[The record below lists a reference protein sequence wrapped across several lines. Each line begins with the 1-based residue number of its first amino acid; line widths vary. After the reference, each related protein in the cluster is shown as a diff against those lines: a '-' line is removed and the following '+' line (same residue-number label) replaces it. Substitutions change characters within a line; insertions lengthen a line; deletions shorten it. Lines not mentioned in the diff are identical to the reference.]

1 MCHVLDYPEAD
12 VAELMEY
19 IKGPDFPTAG
29 IIMGRAGI
37 RAAYGTGR
45 GRIIVRARAEIEEA
59 KNNRFR
65 IVVTELPY
73 QVNKARLVESIADL
87 VKDKRIEGI
96 SNIEDHSDREGM
108 RIVIDLKRDA
118 APQIVL
124 NQLYSYTQMQT
135 TFGVIMLAIADGE
148 PKVLTLRQMRCV

>member
-1 MCHVLDYPEAD
+1 MYKRQGIAVGMATNIPPHNMGEVVDAVCHVLDYPEAD

-59 KNNRFR
+59 KNNRCLLY
-65 IVVTELPY
+65 T
-73 QVNKARLVESIADL
+73 SIRAD
-87 VKDKRIEGI
+87 EG
-96 SNIEDHSDREGM
+96 G
-108 RIVIDLKRDA
+108 A
-118 APQIVL
+118 
-124 NQLYSYTQMQT
+124 
-135 TFGVIMLAIADGE
+135 
-148 PKVLTLRQMRCV
+148 